1 MSQHRWL
8 ADCYLEEVE
17 CDLFAE
23 LTEAKN
29 FVKAIALLKRKMR
42 GEDDESYAE
51 LLADIAYLSCM
62 SGDVNQAD
70 DFYRRAIAAFET
82 KGFDG
87 SVGFGL
93 LLQEYGILLKEM
105 QQYSDALDYFFKTE
119 GIFSNHWVR
128 DSDVICF
135 VELQFEIADTY
146 VELKEFDLA
155 LSFYENAKK
164 ILEESFETQ
173 SILYVFILNNLG
185 EVFLE
190 LKRNIEALPLFE
202 EALNLAEHALLDSDC
217 VIAIKNNLL
226 KAKRV
231 NNESDAINR

>member
-1 MSQHRWL
+1 
-8 ADCYLEEVE
+8 
-17 CDLFAE
+17 
-23 LTEAKN
+23 
-29 FVKAIALLKRKMR
+29 MR

-51 LLADIAYLSCM
+51 LLADIAYLSYM

-70 DFYRRAIAAFET
+70 GFYRRAIAAFET
-82 KGFDG
+82 KGFG
-87 SVGFGL
+87 SSVGFGL

-105 QQYSDALDYFFKTE
+105 QQYRDALDYFFKTE
-119 GIFSNHWVR
+119 DIFSKHWVR
-128 DSDVICF
+128 DSDVIWF
-135 VELQFEIADTY
+135 VELQLEIADAY
-146 VELKEFDLA
+146 VELNQYDLA
-155 LSFYENAKK
+155 LNLYENAKK
-164 ILEESFETQ
+164 ILEESCETQ
-173 SILYVFILNNLG
+173 NILYVFILNNLG
-185 EVFLE
+185 EVLLE

>member
-1 MSQHRWL
+1 MSQHIWL
-8 ADCYLEEVE
+8 VDCYLKEVE
-17 CDLFAE
+17 SDLFAE
-23 LTEAKN
+23 LMEAEN

-42 GEDDESYAE
+42 GADDESHAE
-51 LLADIAYLSCM
+51 PLADIAYLSSL

-70 DFYRRAIAAFET
+70 DFYRRAIAAFEI
-82 KGFDG
+82 KGFGG

-146 VELKEFDLA
+146 VELKQYDLA

-164 ILEESFETQ
+164 ILEESCETQ

-202 EALNLAEHALLDSDC
+202 DALNLAEYASLDSDC
-217 VIAIKNNLL
+217 LITIKNNLL
-226 KAKRV
+226 KAKGS
-231 NNESDAINR
+231 EQ

>member
-8 ADCYLEEVE
+8 VDCYLKEVE
-17 CDLFAE
+17 SDLFAE
-23 LTEAKN
+23 LMEAEN
-29 FVKAIALLKRKMR
+29 FIKAIALLKRKMR
-42 GEDDESYAE
+42 GEDDESHAE
-51 LLADIAYLSCM
+51 LLADIAYLSCL

-70 DFYRRAIAAFET
+70 DFYRRAIAAFEI

-105 QQYSDALDYFFKTE
+105 QQYRDALDYFFKTE

-146 VELKEFDLA
+146 VSLKEFDLA

-164 ILEESFETQ
+164 ILEESCETQ

-185 EVFLE
+185 EVLLE

-202 EALNLAEHALLDSDC
+202 DALNLAEHALLDSDC
-217 VIAIKNNLL
+217 VIEIKNNLL
-226 KAKRV
+226 KAKGG
-231 NNESDAINR
+231 EQ